1 VHGVSM
7 SLLRNIQESAIDA
20 NEPIS
25 VLLRQCKIL
34 AARLG
39 SPEFKNWVEYEL
51 NGYAEN
57 DDIPKY
63 RIMTVMC
70 KGDFVGPFGLSL
82 NNVEIPSRSIPE
94 DFREGLFTSY
104 LILPISAIESLIDSS
119 NNGTIAECW
128 SADITAVVGAEIY
141 QEMNCLQAWKVIPVN
156 TLVGILDMIRNK
168 VLDFVLEIESEN
180 PQAGDASLNSQP
192 VAKEK
197 VQQIFNTYISGN
209 VQNIAIGNKD
219 FKQISENGL
228 NDETFNNLLD
238 ALKKVKNSN
247 QITSEFTSIV
257 EEMKASKDSSDFK
270 KSYKKFIS
278 VLSDHMQVYGPVVAP
293 FLPAL
298 AAIIP

>member
-1 VHGVSM
+1 M

>member
-1 VHGVSM
+1 M

-70 KGDFVGPFGLSL
+70 KGHFVGPFGSSL

-104 LILPISAIESLIDSS
+104 LILPISAIKSLIDSS

>member
-1 VHGVSM
+1 M

-70 KGDFVGPFGLSL
+70 KGHFVGPFGSSL

-128 SADITAVVGAEIY
+128 STDITAVVGAEIY

>member
-1 VHGVSM
+1 MHGVSM

-70 KGDFVGPFGLSL
+70 KGHFVGPFGSSL

>member
-1 VHGVSM
+1 M

-20 NEPIS
+20 NESIS

-70 KGDFVGPFGLSL
+70 KGHFVGPFGSSL

-104 LILPISAIESLIDSS
+104 LILPISAIKSLIDSS